1 MELSSLDDDIELLNI
16 LPKKSIKI
24 LKMSLSS
31 SLTASKITIFTVYV
45 PHFID
50 SFKMATEIAV
60 FFALK

>member
-45 PHFID
+45 PQIH
-50 SFKMATEIAV
+50 
-60 FFALK
+60 LKWQQKLLFSLR